1 MKGTVVT
8 NWLKSLKTL
17 YGEEIVAKA
26 LVSNSW
32 PEGRIINPKENI
44 EDELIFAIMNS
55 AAKLI
60 GKPIEQ
66 VWREIGRSNIVS
78 FSKWFPSF
86 FERAS
91 LKGFLMMMD
100 HVHTQLTKMI
110 PGAKPPR
117 MIAKEISTNEIE
129 IKYSSRR
136 GMYDYFLGLLEGSAT
151 FFNEKLTYSEIERG
165 SNEEGK
171 FLRVKIK
178 FEKESKRPK
187 KFILSQILSFGF
199 MKSIPLKISVL
210 PAVLSTAALA
220 IVFPGQGLIKYGIS
234 CIFIFILTLAAAI
247 ISQQP
252 IRYLEKELDNLIN
265 LDFSE
270 KVVIKS
276 GDEVERIA
284 DRMNLL
290 KETMIKDFLFLK
302 GGSDDMYSFTSSFS
316 EIASKMEFVSDGISS
331 LVYEVASGAVH
342 QAEETEKS
350 VYILNSN
357 IEEIN
362 RITSEQTEGKG
373 NLEGAVNKLENSFKQ
388 TEQVASMLLNVRNNF
403 EHVNNDGVQ
412 LSKQVN
418 EILDI
423 VNTVADVA
431 DQTNLLALNAAIE
444 AARAGEAGKGF
455 AVVADEIRKL
465 AENSKSSVN
474 VINNSLMMFTG
485 QVSGFVEKINE
496 QFSQIEESNKTLEDV
511 LNGNR
516 NSTQQ
521 IVVVANLIANLVAQL
536 SSETLKLSSINE
548 NMHSLAA
555 IAEENSA
562 SSEEMSSNVT
572 EYSDKIKDLVQN
584 IQMLEDLL
592 DMYKTELQKYKI

>member
-8 NWLKSLKTL
+8 NWLKSLETL
-17 YGEEIVAKA
+17 YGENIVTKA
-26 LVSNSW
+26 LAINSW
-32 PEGRIINPKENI
+32 PENRIINPKENI
-44 EDELIFAIMNS
+44 EDESIFAVMNS

-60 GKPIEQ
+60 GKPIEE
-66 VWREIGRSNIVS
+66 VWREVGRSNIVS

-86 FERAS
+86 FERAG

-117 MIAKEISTNEIE
+117 LIAKELSTNEIE
-129 IKYSSRR
+129 MRYSSRR

-165 SNEEGK
+165 TDGENK

-178 FEKESKRPK
+178 FEKESKKTK
-187 KFILSQILSFGF
+187 KFILSKVLSLGF
-199 MKSIPLKISVL
+199 LKSIPLKTSVL
-210 PAVLSTAALA
+210 PAIISTAALA
-220 IVFPGQGLIKYGIS
+220 IVFPGQGILKYGIS
-234 CIFIFILTLAAAI
+234 CILIFLLILAASK

-252 IRYLEKELDNLIN
+252 IRYLNKELDNLIN

-270 KVVIKS
+270 KILVQS
-276 GDEVERIA
+276 GDEVEKFA
-284 DRMNLL
+284 DRMNIL
-290 KETMIKDFLFLK
+290 KETMTKDFLFLK

-331 LVYEVASGAVH
+331 LVYEVANGAVH

-388 TEQVASMLLNVRNNF
+388 TEKVASMLLNVRNNF

-455 AVVADEIRKL
+455 AVVADEIRNL
-465 AENSKSSVN
+465 AESSRTSVN

-485 QVSGFVEKINE
+485 QVSGFVEKIND
-496 QFSQIEESNKTLEDV
+496 QFAQLEESNKTLEDV

-536 SSETLKLSSINE
+536 SSETQKLSGINE

-562 SSEEMSSNVT
+562 SSEEMSSNVS
-572 EYSDKIKDLVQN
+572 EFSDKIKDLVQN

-592 DMYKTELQKYKI
+592 DMYKTELRKYTI

>member
-8 NWLKSLKTL
+8 NWLKSLETL
-17 YGEEIVAKA
+17 YGEDIVSKA
-26 LVSNSW
+26 LASNSW
-32 PEGRIINPKENI
+32 SESRIINPKENI
-44 EDELIFAIMNS
+44 EDESIFAVMNS
-55 AAKLI
+55 AAELI
-60 GKPIEQ
+60 GKPMEQ

-91 LKGFLMMMD
+91 LKGFLVMMD

-117 MIAKEISTNEIE
+117 MIAKELSTNEIE
-129 IKYSSRR
+129 MKYSSRR
-136 GMYDYFLGLLEGSAT
+136 GMFDYFLGLLEGSAA

-165 SNEEGK
+165 NDGEDK

-178 FEKESKRPK
+178 FEKESKKPK
-187 KFILSQILSFGF
+187 KFILSQMLSLGF
-199 MKSIPLKISVL
+199 MKSIPLKTSAFPAIISTV
-210 PAVLSTAALA
+210 ALA
-220 IVFPGQGLIKYGIS
+220 IVFPGQGFIKYGIS
-234 CIFIFILTLAAAI
+234 CILIFILTLAAAK

-252 IRYLEKELDNLIN
+252 MRYLEKELDNLIN

-284 DRMNLL
+284 DRMNIL

-331 LVYEVASGAVH
+331 LVYEVANGAVH

-357 IEEIN
+357 IAEIN

-373 NLEGAVNKLENSFKQ
+373 NLEGAVNKLENSFEQ
-388 TEQVASMLLNVRNNF
+388 TEKVASMLLNVRNNF
-403 EHVNNDGVQ
+403 EQVNNDGVQ

-423 VNTVADVA
+423 VTTVADVA

-444 AARAGEAGKGF
+444 AARAGEAGNGF

-474 VINNSLMMFTG
+474 VINNSLVMFTG

-496 QFSQIEESNKTLEDV
+496 QFAQLEESNKTLEDV

-536 SSETLKLSSINE
+536 SSETQKLSGINE

-592 DMYKTELQKYKI
+592 NMYKTELRKYTI

>member
-8 NWLKSLKTL
+8 NWLKSLEAL
-17 YGEEIVAKA
+17 YGEDIVAKA
-26 LVSNSW
+26 LASNSW

-44 EDELIFAIMNS
+44 EDESIFAVMNS

-60 GKPIEQ
+60 GKPIEE
-66 VWREIGRSNIVS
+66 VWREVGRSNIVS

-117 MIAKEISTNEIE
+117 LIAKELSTNEIE
-129 IKYSSRR
+129 MRYSSRR

-151 FFNEKLTYSEIERG
+151 FFNEKLTYDEIERG
-165 SNEEGK
+165 TDGENK

-178 FEKESKRPK
+178 FEKESKKPK
-187 KFILSQILSFGF
+187 KFILSKVLSLGF
-199 MKSIPLKISVL
+199 LKSIPLKTSVL
-210 PAVLSTAALA
+210 PAIISTAALA
-220 IVFPGQGLIKYGIS
+220 IVFPGQGILKYGIS
-234 CIFIFILTLAAAI
+234 CILIFLLILAASK

-252 IRYLEKELDNLIN
+252 IRYLNKELDNLIN

-270 KVVIKS
+270 KILVQS
-276 GDEVERIA
+276 GDEVEKFA
-284 DRMNLL
+284 DRMNIL
-290 KETMIKDFLFLK
+290 KETMTKDFLFLK

-331 LVYEVASGAVH
+331 LVYEVANGAVH

-362 RITSEQTEGKG
+362 RITSEQTDGKG
-373 NLEGAVNKLENSFKQ
+373 NLEEAVNKLESSFNQ
-388 TEQVASMLLNVRNNF
+388 TEKVASMLLNVRNNF
-403 EHVNNDGVQ
+403 EQVNNDGVQ

-455 AVVADEIRKL
+455 AVVADEIRNL
-465 AENSKSSVN
+465 AESSRTSVN
-474 VINNSLMMFTG
+474 VINDSLMMFTG

-496 QFSQIEESNKTLEDV
+496 QFAQLEESSKTLADV

-536 SSETLKLSSINE
+536 SSETQKLSSINE

-562 SSEEMSSNVT
+562 SSEEMSSNVS

-592 DMYKTELQKYKI
+592 DMYKTELRKYTI